1 VNTTGPYYYTG
12 QVFNMNKTQAMSGNM
27 GFYKFSSDMKK
38 FYSVDYKTG
47 AFIET
52 GSKLIWKE
60 N

>member
-1 VNTTGPYYYTG
+1 
-12 QVFNMNKTQAMSGNM
+12 MNKTQAMSGNM